1 MADTNQEN
9 FIELKEFKANDL
21 ELDDN
26 EIEHLKTYHNNHIEL
41 ETLPG
46 KKTRLK
52 TTEHVGQIVLP
63 TNRIIKII
71 PKIGDVK
78 IITGISPIKALIK
91 AVKIRD
97 VIISLI
103 FIGAINRFVKF
114 LLQISSKNNI
124 LKPMLVL
131 NKKS

>member
-26 EIEHLKTYHNNHIEL
+26 EIEHLKTHHNNHIEL

-71 PKIGDVK
+71 PKIGDVGFFDLLFY
-78 IITGISPIKALIK
+78 TEGIPKS
-91 AVKIRD
+91 IRD
-97 VIISLI
+97 EILPRSYTPKNI
-103 FIGAINRFVKF
+103 FDFFEAGIRD
-114 LLQISSKNNI
+114 KNYPI
-124 LKPMLVL
+124 T
-131 NKKS
+131 